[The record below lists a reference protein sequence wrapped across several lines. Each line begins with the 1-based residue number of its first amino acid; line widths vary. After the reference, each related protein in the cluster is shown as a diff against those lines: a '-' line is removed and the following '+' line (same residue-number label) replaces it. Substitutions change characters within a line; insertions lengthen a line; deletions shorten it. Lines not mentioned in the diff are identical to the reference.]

1 MNDIFR
7 ELKKDVDF
15 DFGDNDAY
23 TVVSQMLV
31 EWCEARGRRFSD
43 LIIKLKVGDYEDTV
57 FESFDSNNYC
67 FVSDYDWWEGENTI
81 QILDI
86 KRLEDVFNDDKY
98 NKAKTL
104 LKMNDKQKE
113 FLNELGKLLYKYN
126 IDTVCVG
133 KADENELQ
141 DIEFWSNN
149 QKLAFYKYTG
159 YKRESLSMLESGRAP
174 IGVFSNVSTFRY
186 EPEYYPEKEVN
197 NNE

>member
-43 LIIKLKVGDYEDTV
+43 LIIKIKVGDYEDIV

-86 KRLEDVFNDDKY
+86 KRLDDVFNDDKY

-104 LKMNDKQKE
+104 LKMAVEQMAEVGEVCDCVCSKNCPLDECGKFTFNDQIME
-113 FLNELGKLLYKYN
+113 LINEEEK
-126 IDTVCVG
+126 
-133 KADENELQ
+133 
-141 DIEFWSNN
+141 NN
-149 QKLAFYKYTG
+149 D
-159 YKRESLSMLESGRAP
+159 
-174 IGVFSNVSTFRY
+174 
-186 EPEYYPEKEVN
+186 
-197 NNE
+197 